1 MPALR
6 ALVASGHV
14 WCPQGTV
21 GCEAPQ
27 LQISVFGIR
36 PSFGLRVLGF
46 GFQPPVVMTITELL
60 ESVRRVEV
68 RTNRL
73 VNDTMVGAYLSH
85 FKGRG
90 MDFEEL
96 REYIPGDEVRDIDW
110 NVTYRMGRPFVKRFR
125 EERELT
131 MVLAMDVSASS
142 AFGSL
147 RRTKRQFAAEIAG
160 TLAISAARSSD
171 KVALLLF
178 TDQVELFLPPR
189 KGRRHI
195 LRLIRV
201 MLFFE
206 PKHRGTNIPAA
217 LGFLNRVL
225 NRRSIVFLL
234 TDFLH
239 SFGPALAQSGPGRG
253 TLEELGLTN
262 VRHDLVCMHLH
273 DPRESALP
281 AAGLLTIEDAE
292 TGELLEVDS
301 SRAAVREKFAN
312 INAERLAELDRAFRR
327 AGVDTLRF
335 STAEPFAQTLQAFF
349 ETRRGRRRG

>member
-1 MPALR
+1 
-6 ALVASGHV
+6 
-14 WCPQGTV
+14 
-21 GCEAPQ
+21 
-27 LQISVFGIR
+27 
-36 PSFGLRVLGF
+36 
-46 GFQPPVVMTITELL
+46 MTLSDLL
-60 ESVRRVEV
+60 ATVRRIEV
-68 RTNRL
+68 RTTRL

-110 NVTYRMGRPFVKRFR
+110 NVTYRMGRPFVKRYR
-125 EERELT
+125 EERELAI
-131 MVLAMDVSASS
+131 VLAVDISGSS

-147 RRTKRQFAAEIAG
+147 RRSKREFAAEIAG

-178 TDQVELFLPPR
+178 TDQVELFVPPR

-195 LRLIRV
+195 LRLIRE

-206 PKHRGTNIPAA
+206 PKHCATNIPAA
-217 LGFLNRVL
+217 LAFLNRVL
-225 NRRSIVFLL
+225 HRRAIVFLL

-239 SFGPALAQSGPGRG
+239 SAVENPAAGKRKHQTPDGNGVSAVGGPGGRDI
-253 TLEELGLTN
+253 LQEIGLTN
-262 VRHDLVCMHLH
+262 ARHDLVCIHLN

-281 AAGLLTIEDAE
+281 AAGLLTLEDTE
-292 TGELLEVDS
+292 TGELVELDS
-301 SRAAVREKFAN
+301 GRASVRERFAAT
-312 INAERLAELDRAFRR
+312 NALRLAELDRALRR

-335 STAEPFAQTLQAFF
+335 STAESFAQTLQSFF
-349 ETRRGRRRG
+349 ETRRGRKRG

>member
-1 MPALR
+1 
-6 ALVASGHV
+6 
-14 WCPQGTV
+14 
-21 GCEAPQ
+21 
-27 LQISVFGIR
+27 
-36 PSFGLRVLGF
+36 
-46 GFQPPVVMTITELL
+46 MTINELL

-73 VNDTMVGAYLSH
+73 VNDMMVGAYLSH

-125 EERELT
+125 EERELAL
-131 MVLAMDVSASS
+131 VLALDISASS
-142 AFGSL
+142 AFGSI
-147 RRTKRQFAAEIAG
+147 RRTKREFATEIAG

-195 LRLIRV
+195 LRLIRE

-206 PKHRGTNIPAA
+206 PKRRGTNIPGA
-217 LGFLNRVL
+217 LAFLNHVL
-225 NRRSIVFLL
+225 HRRSIIFLL

-239 SFGPALAQSGPGRG
+239 SFGAAAARPEIRRD
-253 TLEELGLTN
+253 TLQEIGLTN
-262 VRHDLVCMHLH
+262 ARHDLICLHLH
-273 DPRESALP
+273 DPRESVLP
-281 AAGLLTIEDAE
+281 PSGLLTVEDAE
-292 TGELLEVDS
+292 TGELVELDS
-301 SRAAVREKFAN
+301 MRAAVRERFAQ
-312 INAERLAELDRAFRR
+312 INADRLAELDRALRR

-335 STAEPFAQTLQAFF
+335 STGEPYAQTLQHFF